1 MNPNKA
7 IDQYNADAGLLAEF
21 EQSAESG
28 KSFNYSKSVTHAPKV
43 VPEEQITAYLSK
55 IQRGGLIQSF
65 GCMLAIEEPTFKII
79 SYSENCFDLLGLGNV
94 FESEESRGLIGVDAR
109 TLFSPSSVA
118 SLVKAVSSREISML
132 NPIWVHSRS
141 TQDPFYAILHRID
154 VGVVIDL
161 EPASSGDPALP
172 LVGAVQSQKLV
183 VRAISRLQS
192 LPGGDIGVLC
202 DTIVE
207 EVGQLT
213 GYDRVMVY
221 KFHDDGHGEVISETR
236 RSDLEPY
243 LGLHYPATDI
253 PQAARFLFMQ
263 NRVRIIC
270 DCQANPVR
278 VVQSEELEQPLSLVN
293 STLRSP
299 HSCHMQY
306 MVNMGSIASL
316 VLAVVIDDNETM
328 KLWGL
333 VACHHTS
340 PRFVPSPLRY
350 ACEFLMKA
358 FGLQLYMGLQLVS
371 QLAEK
376 KLLWM
381 QTMLCDMLLRDA
393 PYGIVTHSPS
403 MMDLVK
409 CDGAALYY
417 SGKCWLL
424 GVSPTESQI
433 KDITEWLLNNHKDST
448 GLSTDSL
455 ADAGYP
461 GASLLGDAVCGMTTA
476 KITSKDFLFWFR
488 SHTVKEVKWGGAMH
502 HPKDEDDSEKMH
514 PRSSFKAFLEVVR
527 SRSLP
532 WKISEINAI
541 QSLQLIMR
549 DSFQDIEDKGL
560 EAMINGSGL
569 QGVDELSSVACE
581 MGRLIETASAPVFG
595 VDSTGFING
604 WNAKIAE
611 LTGLQSSKAMGKS
624 LFDEV
629 VQEDSRV
636 IAENVISRAL
646 QGEEDKNV
654 ELKLRKFG
662 LKQQNSVLYIVGSA
676 CASRDYKNNIV
687 GVCFVGQDITPEK
700 IVLDKFIRLQRDYK
714 AIVQSLNPLIP
725 PIFASDENACC
736 SEWNAAMEKLTGWM
750 RHEIIGKMLP
760 GEIFGGFCRLKGQDM
775 LTKFTI
781 LLYQVIGG
789 HNSEKFPFGFF
800 DRKGKYVE
808 VFLMAN
814 KRTEKDGNIIGC
826 FCFLQNVVSD
836 MQAFGNKQE
845 NGERLPRLELAYIRQ
860 EMKNPVNGLRFI
872 HKLLESTAVSED
884 QKQLLETSDACE
896 RQIISIIED
905 LDLGKIQDGSMELN
919 MEEFLLGNVIDAIVC
934 QVMNLVK
941 EKNLQLVHEI
951 PDEIKTLY
959 LFGDQVKLQL
969 VLSDFLMNMARYA
982 PSPNGWVEIKVSP
995 GLKLIQDGDEYVQL
1009 QIRITH
1015 PGQGLPS
1022 ALTEDMF
1029 EGRNQWTMP
1038 EGLGLNLSRKLLNM
1052 MNGHVHYAKEQD
1064 RCYFLIDLELRKTRQ
1079 GE

>member
-7 IDQYNADAGLLAEF
+7 MDQYNADAGLLAEY

-28 KSFNYSKSVTHAPKV
+28 KSFNYSKSVAHAPKV

-94 FESEESRGLIGVDAR
+94 FESEEFRGLIGVDAR

-161 EPASSGDPALP
+161 EPTSSGDPALL

-253 PQAARFLFMQ
+253 PQAARFLFKQ

-270 DCQANPVR
+270 DCLANPVR
-278 VVQSEELEQPLSLVN
+278 VIQSEELEQPLSLVN

-316 VLAVVIDDNETM
+316 VLAVVIEDNETM

-340 PRFVPSPLRY
+340 PRFIPSPLRY

-358 FGLQLYMGLQLVS
+358 FGLQLYMELQLAS

-381 QTMLCDMLLRDA
+381 QTLLCDMLLRDA
-393 PYGIVTHSPS
+393 PYGIVTRSPS
-403 MMDLVK
+403 IMDLVK

-549 DSFQDIEDKGL
+549 DSFQDIEVKGL

-569 QGVDELSSVACE
+569 QGLDELSSVACE
-581 MGRLIETASAPVFG
+581 MGRLIETASAPIFG

-629 VQEDSRV
+629 VQEDSRG
-636 IAENVISRAL
+636 IAENVMSRAL
-646 QGEEDKNV
+646 QGEEDKNF

-662 LKQQNSVLYIVGSA
+662 LQQQNSVLYIVGSA

-700 IVLDKFIRLQRDYK
+700 IVLDKFIRLQGDYK

-760 GEIFGGFCRLKGQDM
+760 GEIFGGLCRLKGQDM
-775 LTKFTI
+775 LTKFAI

-808 VFLMAN
+808 VFLTAN
-814 KRTEKDGNIIGC
+814 KRTDKAGNIIGC

-860 EMKNPVNGLRFI
+860 EIKNPVNGLRFI

-905 LDLGKIQDGSMELN
+905 LDLGKIQDGMELN

-995 GLKLIQDGDEYVQL
+995 CLKLIQDGDEYVQL

-1038 EGLGLNLSRKLLNM
+1038 EGLGLSLSRKLLNM
-1052 MNGHVHYAKEQD
+1052 MDGHVHYAKEQD
-1064 RCYFLIDLELRKTRQ
+1064 RCYFLIDLKLRKTRQ

>member
-118 SLVKAVSSREISML
+118 SLVKAVSSREIS
-132 NPIWVHSRS
+132 I
-141 TQDPFYAILHRID
+141 
-154 VGVVIDL
+154 
-161 EPASSGDPALP
+161 SGDPALP

-376 KLLWM
+376 KLIWM

-581 MGRLIETASAPVFG
+581 MGRLIETASAPIFG

-646 QGEEDKNV
+646 QVLHRHSTLPSETRTAKPPNSNPEINHGLHDLFCGASILLVLWVCAMIDVGCGGSVPREREEECLVVGAGCWSKGREVVGGVCRGEMTEGVDTQVAEKDEKGEGVNPMWDSFCCSLSPSNIV
-654 ELKLRKFG
+654 VFIPVP
-662 LKQQNSVLYIVGSA
+662 VLVGIT
-676 CASRDYKNNIV
+676 KNNIV

-760 GEIFGGFCRLKGQDM
+760 GEIFG
-775 LTKFTI
+775 
-781 LLYQVIGG
+781 
-789 HNSEKFPFGFF
+789 
-800 DRKGKYVE
+800 
-808 VFLMAN
+808 
-814 KRTEKDGNIIGC
+814 
-826 FCFLQNVVSD
+826 VS
-836 MQAFGNKQE
+836 AFGNKQE

-905 LDLGKIQDGSMELN
+905 LDLEKIQDGSMELN

-969 VLSDFLMNMARYA
+969 VLSDFLMNMTRYA

>member
-7 IDQYNADAGLLAEF
+7 MDQYNADAGLLAEY

-28 KSFNYSKSVTHAPKV
+28 KSFNYSKSVAHAPKV

-94 FESEESRGLIGVDAR
+94 FESEEFRGLIGVDAR

-161 EPASSGDPALP
+161 EPTSSGDPALL

-253 PQAARFLFMQ
+253 PQAARFLFKQ

-270 DCQANPVR
+270 DCLANPVR
-278 VVQSEELEQPLSLVN
+278 VIQSEELEQPLSLVN

-316 VLAVVIDDNETM
+316 VLAVVIEDNETM

-340 PRFVPSPLRY
+340 PRFIPSPLRY

-358 FGLQLYMGLQLVS
+358 FGLQLYMELQLAS

-381 QTMLCDMLLRDA
+381 QTLLCDMLLRDA
-393 PYGIVTHSPS
+393 PYGIVTRSPS
-403 MMDLVK
+403 IMDLVK

-549 DSFQDIEDKGL
+549 DSFQDIEVKGL

-569 QGVDELSSVACE
+569 QGLDELSSVACE
-581 MGRLIETASAPVFG
+581 MGRLIETASAPIFG

-629 VQEDSRV
+629 VQEDSRG
-636 IAENVISRAL
+636 IAENVMSRAL
-646 QGEEDKNV
+646 QGEEDKNF

-662 LKQQNSVLYIVGSA
+662 LQQQNSVLYIVGSA

-700 IVLDKFIRLQRDYK
+700 IVLDKFIRLQGDYK

-760 GEIFGGFCRLKGQDM
+760 GEIFGGLCRLKGQDM
-775 LTKFTI
+775 LTKFAI

-808 VFLMAN
+808 VFLTAN
-814 KRTEKDGNIIGC
+814 KRTDKAGNIIGC

-860 EMKNPVNGLRFI
+860 EIKNPVNGLRFI

-995 GLKLIQDGDEYVQL
+995 CLKLIQDGDEYVQL
-1009 QIRITH
+1009 QIRAFLLLLPKTCLKEETN
-1015 PGQGLPS
+1015 GLC
-1022 ALTEDMF
+1022 
-1029 EGRNQWTMP
+1029 Q
-1038 EGLGLNLSRKLLNM
+1038 K
-1052 MNGHVHYAKEQD
+1052 
-1064 RCYFLIDLELRKTRQ
+1064 DLV
-1079 GE
+1079 

>member
-7 IDQYNADAGLLAEF
+7 MDQYNADAGLLAEY

-28 KSFNYSKSVTHAPKV
+28 KSFNYSKSVAHAPKV

-94 FESEESRGLIGVDAR
+94 FESEEFRGLIGVDAR

-161 EPASSGDPALP
+161 EPTSSGDPALL

-253 PQAARFLFMQ
+253 PQAARFLFKQ

-270 DCQANPVR
+270 DCLANPVR
-278 VVQSEELEQPLSLVN
+278 VIQSEELEQPLSLVN

-316 VLAVVIDDNETM
+316 VLAVVIEDNETM

-340 PRFVPSPLRY
+340 PRFIPSPLRY

-358 FGLQLYMGLQLVS
+358 FGLQLYMELQLAS

-381 QTMLCDMLLRDA
+381 QTLLCDMLLRDA
-393 PYGIVTHSPS
+393 PYGIVTRSPS
-403 MMDLVK
+403 IMDLVK

-549 DSFQDIEDKGL
+549 DSFQDIEVKGL

-569 QGVDELSSVACE
+569 QGLDELSSVACE
-581 MGRLIETASAPVFG
+581 MGRLIETASAPIFG

-629 VQEDSRV
+629 VQEDSRG
-636 IAENVISRAL
+636 IAENVMSRAL
-646 QGEEDKNV
+646 QGEEDKNF

-662 LKQQNSVLYIVGSA
+662 LQQQNSVLYIVGSA

-700 IVLDKFIRLQRDYK
+700 IVLDKFIRLQGDYK

-760 GEIFGGFCRLKGQDM
+760 GEIFGGLCRLKGQDM
-775 LTKFTI
+775 LTKFAI

-808 VFLMAN
+808 VFLTAN
-814 KRTEKDGNIIGC
+814 KRTDKAGNIIGC

-860 EMKNPVNGLRFI
+860 EIKNPVNGLRFI

-905 LDLGKIQDGSMELN
+905 LDLGKIQDG
-919 MEEFLLGNVIDAIVC
+919 
-934 QVMNLVK
+934 
-941 EKNLQLVHEI
+941 
-951 PDEIKTLY
+951 
-959 LFGDQVKLQL
+959 
-969 VLSDFLMNMARYA
+969 
-982 PSPNGWVEIKVSP
+982 
-995 GLKLIQDGDEYVQL
+995 
-1009 QIRITH
+1009 
-1015 PGQGLPS
+1015 
-1022 ALTEDMF
+1022 
-1029 EGRNQWTMP
+1029 
-1038 EGLGLNLSRKLLNM
+1038 
-1052 MNGHVHYAKEQD
+1052 
-1064 RCYFLIDLELRKTRQ
+1064 
-1079 GE
+1079 